1 MLQVSPQNSIDA
13 APLDADDDLLYCAHC
28 RSAVTRL
35 RWRMVKDGRHQHL
48 FVNPA
53 GLAFEIG
60 LYALAPGAGPVGQP
74 TLEAT
79 WFSGSAWQ
87 VAICRACQDHL
98 GWRYS
103 GGEPAEFWGLIGRAL
118 TASA

>member
-1 MLQVSPQNSIDA
+1 MLQVSPQTWIDVE
-13 APLDADDDLLYCAHC
+13 PDDADDDQLYCAHC
-28 RSAVTRL
+28 RAAVTRL
-35 RWRMVKDGRHQHL
+35 RWRIAKDGRHDHL

-60 LYALAPGAGPVGQP
+60 LYGQAPGAAPVGQP

-79 WFSGSAWQ
+79 WFAGCAWQ
-87 VAICRACQDHL
+87 VAACRACRTHL

-103 GGEPAEFWGLIGRAL
+103 GGRPAEFWGLIGRAL
-118 TASA
+118 AASP